1 MRPERRL
8 EEYLSKLRQQL
19 PDLETRFGVRS
30 LGVFGSHV
38 RNEDRQGSDLDLL
51 VSFER
56 TPGLFSFLALENHLT
71 DLLGVQVDLVMEDS
85 LKPGIGERILKERVR
100 I

>member
-30 LGVFGSHV
+30 LGIFGSHM

-56 TPGLFSFLALENHLT
+56 TPGLLSFLALENHLT
-71 DLLGVQVDLVMEDS
+71 DLLGVQVDLVMEES
-85 LKPGIGERILKERVR
+85 LKPGIGERILRERVSV
-100 I
+100 

>member
-19 PDLETRFGVRS
+19 PELETRFGVRS

-85 LKPGIGERILKERVR
+85 LKPGIGERILREKVPV
-100 I
+100 